1 MMGGQLL
8 GRMAAQD
15 MEVRWKILIFMEN
28 AVNYALIFMENAV
41 NYALNFME
49 NAVKLGL

>member
-1 MMGGQLL
+1 M

-41 NYALNFME
+41 
-49 NAVKLGL
+49 KLGL

>member
-1 MMGGQLL
+1 
-8 GRMAAQD
+8 

-41 NYALNFME
+41 NLSG
-49 NAVKLGL
+49 VT

>member
-1 MMGGQLL
+1 
-8 GRMAAQD
+8 

-41 NYALNFME
+41 
-49 NAVKLGL
+49 KLGL